1 MTRPILPVLV
11 LLLSGCSLFGP
22 RTPPTPVSPEQAAC
36 EAAANDDP
44 EVKHLI
50 IVGLGNPNF
59 AHGNQER
66 IRLLKHDATL
76 SCLQARGLARPGGV
90 ERQKPLD

>member
-1 MTRPILPVLV
+1 MTRLLPIALAC
-11 LLLSGCSLFGP
+11 LLAGCGILGP
-22 RTPPTPVSPEQAAC
+22 RVPQQPVSPDQAAC
-36 EAAANDDP
+36 ESKANDDP